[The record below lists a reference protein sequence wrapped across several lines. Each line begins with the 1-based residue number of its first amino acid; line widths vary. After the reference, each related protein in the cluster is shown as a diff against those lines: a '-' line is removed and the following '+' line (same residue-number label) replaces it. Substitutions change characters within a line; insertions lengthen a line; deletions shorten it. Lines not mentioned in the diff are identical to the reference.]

1 MSQLDFWPLPL
12 TILKAA
18 FTHDP
23 FIYDPFIHDPF
34 QKTTRHVLALGL
46 HVVDA
51 RQSEVLI
58 CLLPLTNDATL
69 GKQFDLSKSTCKG
82 IF

>member
-18 FTHDP
+18 FTH
-23 FIYDPFIHDPF
+23 DPFIHDPF

-58 CLLPLTNDATL
+58 CLLPLTSDATL